1 MVRDILI
8 PSKIGNS
15 YLFSKRFLSFEI
27 TQISVNAILVLCKG
41 DNVVIQNKISI
52 ILKDFSTTAV
62 VGAIKKIVSTI
73 GKYDEIVTSLSGSS
87 VVFKE
92 LKLPFIGYEKLEMVI
107 NYEIEPLLPFA
118 LDQAVIDFIVIDENI
133 DNHISTILVAAAL
146 KHDVDTQ
153 LNLFEK
159 AGVSLNLIIVDM
171 FALYTFY
178 KKALYPELNLPVS
191 VKKNK
196 YFDFFKK
203 LNTKLITQDKSG
215 KVDNKLAEMFV
226 DIDFEDMKIFYF
238 VSGILKSVRAVPY
251 GVSDIANSIS
261 KKLEIS
267 YYDVMQHLIYK
278 ENHSQYE
285 QVVKVELDL
294 LFGQI
299 TRTISFFE
307 NQVKDDYRRP
317 NKIIFSGAGCS
328 IFNFIETAQNFFDM
342 PVAIVDI
349 ENIFKSL
356 HITTL
361 DKKYFSIDLFSNLS
375 TAIFVKYNDN
385 CNLLKTFAN
394 KNDNTLL
401 YKQFAMVLFL
411 TIGCIGGVLWHS
423 ISDLQRWDRAYI
435 SSNKELTTSL
445 QTTMGIDVKSERNL
459 KDIVNKAEETL
470 KNERKLWFSFS
481 KQTEQSYLQYLQD
494 LSVHIDRQSI
504 GLDLKSLRMRPDLI
518 TMRGALSGNKASDL
532 EDGFAALP
540 VFKEELSELQYLQ
553 LVDEARTPEFFEI
566 QLKIKDKG
574 PHDIN

>member
-171 FALYTFY
+171 FSLYTFY

-238 VSGILKSVRAVPY
+238 V
-251 GVSDIANSIS
+251 
-261 KKLEIS
+261 
-267 YYDVMQHLIYK
+267 
-278 ENHSQYE
+278 
-285 QVVKVELDL
+285 
-294 LFGQI
+294 
-299 TRTISFFE
+299 
-307 NQVKDDYRRP
+307 
-317 NKIIFSGAGCS
+317 
-328 IFNFIETAQNFFDM
+328 
-342 PVAIVDI
+342 
-349 ENIFKSL
+349 
-356 HITTL
+356 
-361 DKKYFSIDLFSNLS
+361 
-375 TAIFVKYNDN
+375 
-385 CNLLKTFAN
+385 
-394 KNDNTLL
+394 
-401 YKQFAMVLFL
+401 
-411 TIGCIGGVLWHS
+411 
-423 ISDLQRWDRAYI
+423 
-435 SSNKELTTSL
+435 
-445 QTTMGIDVKSERNL
+445 
-459 KDIVNKAEETL
+459 
-470 KNERKLWFSFS
+470 
-481 KQTEQSYLQYLQD
+481 
-494 LSVHIDRQSI
+494 
-504 GLDLKSLRMRPDLI
+504 
-518 TMRGALSGNKASDL
+518 
-532 EDGFAALP
+532 
-540 VFKEELSELQYLQ
+540 
-553 LVDEARTPEFFEI
+553 
-566 QLKIKDKG
+566 
-574 PHDIN
+574 